1 MKLKT
6 SISCKDC
13 VRMGEKLCSKPSG
26 KCGLERKRL
35 RRNSYVP
42 TKRMSD
48 YGMQLKEKQKA
59 RLIYGVMEKQFSN
72 YVKKAS
78 KMNGVAG
85 ENLLSLLEGRLDNI
99 VYRLGY
105 GRSRAQSR
113 QMVNHG
119 HFLVNGVKVNI
130 PSFNVRQGDKIEVS
144 EKAKKTEMYKIIDAD
159 EELKERSIPSW
170 IKQDRKQG
178 AGDIVGEPETDDM
191 EIGIQTRLIIE
202 YYSRR

>member
-6 SISCKDC
+6 SISCKEC
-13 VRMGEKLCSKPSG
+13 VRMGEKLCSKPAG

-35 RRNSYVP
+35 RRTGYVP

-48 YGMQLKEKQKA
+48 YGLQLKEKQKA
-59 RLIYGVMEKQFSN
+59 RIIYGVMEKQFSN

-99 VYRLGY
+99 VFRFGY

-130 PSFNVRQGDKIEVS
+130 PSFSVRQGDKVEIS
-144 EKAKKTEMYKIIDAD
+144 EKAKKTEMYKTIDAD

-170 IKQDRKQG
+170 IKLDRKQG
-178 AGDIVGEPETDDM
+178 AGDIIGQPEADDM
-191 EIGIQTRLIIE
+191 EVGIQTRLIIE

>member
-99 VYRLGY
+99 VFRLGY

>member
-99 VYRLGY
+99 VFRLGY

-144 EKAKKTEMYKIIDAD
+144 EKAKKN
-159 EELKERSIPSW
+159 
-170 IKQDRKQG
+170 
-178 AGDIVGEPETDDM
+178 
-191 EIGIQTRLIIE
+191 
-202 YYSRR
+202 

>member
-26 KCGLERKRL
+26 KCGVERKRL

-78 KMNGVAG
+78 KMTGVAG

-159 EELKERSIPSW
+159 EELKERSVPSW
-170 IKQDRKQG
+170 IKLDRKQG
-178 AGDIVGEPETDDM
+178 AGDVVGQPETDDM

>member
-1 MKLKT
+1 
-6 SISCKDC
+6 
-13 VRMGEKLCSKPSG
+13 MGEKLCSKPSG
-26 KCGLERKRL
+26 KCGVERKRL

-78 KMNGVAG
+78 KMTGVAG

-159 EELKERSIPSW
+159 EELKERSVPSW
-170 IKQDRKQG
+170 IKLDRKQG
-178 AGDIVGEPETDDM
+178 AGDVVGQPETDDM

>member
-1 MKLKT
+1 
-6 SISCKDC
+6 
-13 VRMGEKLCSKPSG
+13 MGEKLCSKPSG

-178 AGDIVGEPETDDM
+178 VGDIVGEPETDDM

>member
-178 AGDIVGEPETDDM
+178 VGDIVGEPETDDM

>member
-1 MKLKT
+1 
-6 SISCKDC
+6 
-13 VRMGEKLCSKPSG
+13 
-26 KCGLERKRL
+26 
-35 RRNSYVP
+35 
-42 TKRMSD
+42 
-48 YGMQLKEKQKA
+48 
-59 RLIYGVMEKQFSN
+59 MEKQFSN